1 MNWVT
6 SYRPGPGRRGK
17 INLNF
22 YFHAFLWCIK
32 RIYEGRKS
40 NTPLWMFFTFIY
52 IVQTVPNRAKHHHLK
67 SVLITFKV

>member
-40 NTPLWMFFTFIY
+40 NTPLWMFFHVYLNCTNGTKSRKTSPFKK
-52 IVQTVPNRAKHHHLK
+52 RAYY
-67 SVLITFKV
+67 V